1 MPYIATNPPR
11 EARLRHCGIR
21 RWLRAGGSIDNTVDT
36 MRQQRPTYA
45 RARDIHT
52 GDAQPHR
59 DARSMK
65 PTVELQRPETPLHV
79 RYMPLSTH
87 LTWASRGPITLCHT
101 SHNHLYSLR
110 AGGGGSATSTVY
122 RFARLPPSSPH
133 AANVYRSC
141 ESPPNPRRALPVRPQ
156 PCAHPHIWLTP
167 LSHRPPLLS
176 PRRSPA

>member
-1 MPYIATNPPR
+1 MTYMSHDHAVHCHQST
-11 EARLRHCGIR
+11 ARGTAAALRHSPLAARWWIERQYGRYYAAATTNIR
-21 RWLRAGGSIDNTVDT
+21 
-36 MRQQRPTYA
+36 A

-122 RFARLPPSSPH
+122 RLASLPRPMPPMFI
-133 AANVYRSC
+133 AAA
-141 ESPPNPRRALPVRPQ
+141 RALPIPVELCQ
-156 PCAHPHIWLTP
+156 CARNLAPTHTFG
-167 LSHRPPLLS
+167 S
-176 PRRSPA
+176 RR